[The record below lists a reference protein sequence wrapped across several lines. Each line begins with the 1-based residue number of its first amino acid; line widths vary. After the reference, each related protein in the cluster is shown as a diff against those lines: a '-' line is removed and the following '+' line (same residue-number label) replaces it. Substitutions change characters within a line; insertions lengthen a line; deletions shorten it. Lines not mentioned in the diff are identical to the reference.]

1 MSKVV
6 LYATSFYPEMIKW
19 NPLNIPLK
27 NEWQD
32 YSRDWTILGIP
43 NPVKKTNHAKH
54 GGEVLPQN
62 PYVGD
67 WRRIGELGENY
78 IYALGRLVR
87 CPLPYDRTGDWN
99 IFNVLYDPIP
109 EIGNWNMTFPEV
121 CHKRAQE
128 LWSEERPIRVWWS
141 GGIDST
147 TTLTALLLNQP
158 TDGELCIVLS

>member
-6 LYATSFYPEMIKW
+6 LYATSFYPELIKW
-19 NPLNIPLK
+19 NPLDIEIEEDWK
-27 NEWQD
+27 QFE
-32 YSRDWTILGIP
+32 RDWKVLGRP
-43 NPVKKTNHAKH
+43 LNPLSLEPAFNRGKVIVTEPEAYKLAKQA
-54 GGEVLPQN
+54 GFVRN

-67 WRRIGELGENY
+67 WRRIGELGDNY

-109 EIGNWNMTFPEV
+109 EIGNWNMTFPEI

-128 LWSEERPIRVWWS
+128 I
-141 GGIDST
+141 
-147 TTLTALLLNQP
+147 
-158 TDGELCIVLS
+158 LSLIHI